1 MPVWRIIFRVW
12 SRPNRIIGILL
23 YQYNHMDVRPIPARI
38 GAETFYIDS
47 TSDKMDKE
55 FVKRRIAFGIDPT
68 RVELRATQLTFTG
81 REN

>member
-1 MPVWRIIFRVW
+1 
-12 SRPNRIIGILL
+12 
-23 YQYNHMDVRPIPARI
+23 MDVRPIPARI

-68 RVELRATQLTFTG
+68 RVELRATHLTFTG